1 MAKNKDKQEF
11 QQEFHRRIPFFSA
24 ESTEVCNFVDD
35 ATFFT
40 YDKDFKTLIN
50 RLEHDSHLAIEWFE
64 SNYIKLNQDKLLV
77 SGYKHENIWARIG
90 EVKIWETSKQK
101 VLGVVID
108 RDLNFNECISSLC
121 NQDYQI

>member
-1 MAKNKDKQEF
+1 M
-11 QQEFHRRIPFFSA
+11 
-24 ESTEVCNFVDD
+24 
-35 ATFFT
+35 
-40 YDKDFKTLIN
+40 
-50 RLEHDSHLAIEWFE
+50 EHDSHLAIEWFE